1 MFREILAFAIVI
13 MGSSDFSA
21 SNNKVVFN
29 EADSLYEPNSSV
41 ELDSSLELDA
51 LLGPDPTGHPP
62 VSILA
67 INFIGS
73 KLIKNENQYC

>member
-1 MFREILAFAIVI
+1 MFRETLVFAIVI

-29 EADSLYEPNSSV
+29 EADSLYEPDSSV
-41 ELDSSLELDA
+41 ELDSSLELEA

-62 VSILA
+62 VSISA
-67 INFIGS
+67 INFV
-73 KLIKNENQYC
+73 

>member
-29 EADSLYEPNSSV
+29 EADSLYEPDSSV
-41 ELDSSLELDA
+41 ELDA